1 MWASYVTQPADT
13 DKIDDDEN
21 WNLLAKASPERLSG
35 VPRVTHQNV
44 SSTTRAE
51 MQQGLPEQAYVN
63 KPFRLPVSP
72 NHGPQ
77 EPKHYRSLVY
87 SAQPQEVLWHVP
99 CLAIEPNCAECVGI
113 GTIWLNSKARDM
125 SQGWGT
131 FDLKK
136 SSHNNSV
143 INLSPGKSSGD
154 AGSPARHI
162 QGADTA
168 CLRPFTRGHTVDR
181 KQDEAEAESRYSHI
195 RWQRLYQY
203 HLVIPFDGQ
212 CWVGTAGPVTGYHV

>member
-1 MWASYVTQPADT
+1 M
-13 DKIDDDEN
+13 
-21 WNLLAKASPERLSG
+21 
-35 VPRVTHQNV
+35 
-44 SSTTRAE
+44 
-51 MQQGLPEQAYVN
+51 
-63 KPFRLPVSP
+63 
-72 NHGPQ
+72 
-77 EPKHYRSLVY
+77 
-87 SAQPQEVLWHVP
+87 
-99 CLAIEPNCAECVGI
+99 
-113 GTIWLNSKARDM
+113 
-125 SQGWGT
+125 
-131 FDLKK
+131 
-136 SSHNNSV
+136 

-203 HLVIPFDGQ
+203 HVVIPFDGQ